1 MQVAAILH
9 DKGNIVHSVPTGAR
23 VSDAVAMLNRHNI
36 GAVLV
41 LDGVG
46 DVAGIISE
54 RDIVR
59 LLGRDPAGALSR
71 PVSECMT
78 TKIVSCGRDTPI
90 ASLMEQMTRFRIR
103 HMPVVEDGQLVGIVS
118 IGDVVK
124 RKIEETE
131 QEAMALK
138 EYIAT

>member
-1 MQVAAILH
+1 MQVQNILQS
-9 DKGNIVHSVPTGAR
+9 KGTAVHSVPDNAR
-23 VSDAVAMLNRHNI
+23 VRDAVGALNKHNI

-41 LDGVG
+41 VDAEGRL
-46 DVAGIISE
+46 AGIISE

-59 LLGRDPAGALSR
+59 LLGRDATGALGR

-78 TKIVSCGRDTPI
+78 ASVVTCTRDTPI
-90 ASLMEQMTRFRIR
+90 ATLMEQMTRLRIR
-103 HMPVVEDGQLVGIVS
+103 HMPVVEDGDIKGVVS

-124 RKIEETE
+124 RKIEEAE
-131 QEAMALK
+131 QEALALR